1 MTNYKDRMVGEMRPV
16 DKLFPKEAAMKTMRL
31 CPTCGE
37 GVGTFRNAISE
48 KEYRISGMCQ
58 ECQDSV
64 FGVD

>member
-1 MTNYKDRMVGEMRPV
+1 MRPV

-64 FGVD
+64 FGID